1 MAHQY
6 IQSNIW
12 RSLRYGVFVHDA
24 IGGDYAGQMEASESE
39 DFPVRGQRRADS
51 GVCEMNTKFYKH
63 LIYLSSILL
72 STFDTQTP
80 QMEIFSKMKL
90 EQSLKE
96 LRITA
101 DIVEIQEWSRD
112 TDFSRHA
119 RTLKQFTA
127 QADNVVLED
136 DDEVGEETLNR
147 SLLYMQR
154 ANQIIR
160 ERSDQ
165 TALSFIYLAAPPK
178 LSAPD
183 FAQRSASY
191 MELLTELTADL
202 PPTILVHGVSTVT
215 STTL

>member
-1 MAHQY
+1 
-6 IQSNIW
+6 
-12 RSLRYGVFVHDA
+12 
-24 IGGDYAGQMEASESE
+24 
-39 DFPVRGQRRADS
+39 
-51 GVCEMNTKFYKH
+51 
-63 LIYLSSILL
+63 
-72 STFDTQTP
+72 
-80 QMEIFSKMKL
+80 MEIFSKQKL

-96 LRITA
+96 LRISA
-101 DIVEIQEWSRD
+101 HIVEIQEWSRD
-112 TDFSRHA
+112 TDFSRRA
-119 RTLKQFTA
+119 RSLRQYTA
-127 QADNVVLED
+127 QADNVMLED
-136 DDEVGEETLNR
+136 DDEESLNR

-178 LSAPD
+178 LATPD

-191 MELLTELTADL
+191 MELLTELTAEL

>member
-1 MAHQY
+1 LCTLNN
-6 IQSNIW
+6 S
-12 RSLRYGVFVHDA
+12 
-24 IGGDYAGQMEASESE
+24 
-39 DFPVRGQRRADS
+39 
-51 GVCEMNTKFYKH
+51 FY
-63 LIYLSSILL
+63 YL
-72 STFDTQTP
+72 STFDTQAP

-119 RTLKQFTA
+119 LTLKQFTA
-127 QADNVVLED
+127 QADNVLLED
-136 DDEVGEETLNR
+136 DEEVGEETLNR

-178 LSAPD
+178 LSTPD